1 MTSEIHSDNI
11 KHFIYR
17 DDKQCLS
24 VKKNDMFDGL
34 INLQYRS
41 EDHFNSTII
50 ITKDDAKRLIKILEN
65 MI

>member
-1 MTSEIHSDNI
+1 MTSELYSDNP
-11 KHFIYR
+11 KHTIYK
-17 DDKQCLS
+17 DDKQWLS

-34 INLQYRS
+34 INIQYRS